1 MKRLLVII
9 FLGVFILTG
18 CNKESTKSNTNTT
31 KDEITINKIDSL
43 SRSKIMANTTVIDEN
58 GLPEELKYLTSVTDL
73 KVDMIN
79 EVYTKSDINSEIYD
93 ILHDFSFLYSKDNK
107 SIKINLSRIEKPL
120 RDTFYQSENIVSKV
134 SGIDVIINSYD
145 KEYLANFTTNNINFN
160 IETKEL
166 SQNEL
171 LSLIKNIIKN
181 K

>member
-1 MKRLLVII
+1 
-9 FLGVFILTG
+9 
-18 CNKESTKSNTNTT
+18 
-31 KDEITINKIDSL
+31 
-43 SRSKIMANTTVIDEN
+43 
-58 GLPEELKYLTSVTDL
+58 
-73 KVDMIN
+73 MIN